1 MVPDGPTAWHGIYAA
16 TLTPL
21 RPDFMIDEAALAA
34 HVARVAGTRGVV
46 GVMCNGHAGENHLL
60 TREEK
65 RRVTEV
71 VVEAIGTRAI
81 VVCGVNAESSLEAAL
96 HARDAEHAGADAV
109 MVFAPN
115 GWALGQDEHMAYR
128 HHRAILEAADLPMM
142 LFQASVCAGK
152 MAYSR
157 PVLAEL
163 LRLPRVVA
171 IKEGSWEVAAYEATR
186 RLAAEVAP
194 QVAVMASGD
203 EHLFTGFAIGSE
215 GSVVSLAAVVP
226 EVIVALDR
234 AVRRGELGRAR
245 AIHEALQPLANLVYG
260 TPPGARATARLK
272 ACLHMLGRIPCDAVR
287 PPFAPIDAAERARL
301 QVALERAMAA
311 S

>member
-1 MVPDGPTAWHGIYAA
+1 MVPDGAHAWHGIYAA

-21 RPDFMIDEAALAA
+21 TADFAIDPAALAA
-34 HVARVAGTRGVV
+34 HVSRVVDVKGMV
-46 GVMCNGHAGENHLL
+46 GVMCNGHAGENALL

-65 RRVTEV
+65 RRVTEI

-81 VVCGVNAESSLEAAL
+81 VVCGINAESSLEAAF

-115 GWALGQDEHMAYR
+115 SWALGQDDAMAVR
-128 HHRAILEAADLPMM
+128 HHRIVHEATRLPLM
-142 LFQASVCAGK
+142 LFQAAVGAGK

-157 PVLAEL
+157 AVLTEL
-163 LRLPRVVA
+163 LKLPRVVGV
-171 IKEGSWEVAAYEATR
+171 KEGSWEVAAYEHTR

-194 QVAVMASGD
+194 HVAVMASGD
-203 EHLFTGFAIGSE
+203 EHLFTGFVIGSD
-215 GSVVSLAAVVP
+215 GSVVSLAAVIP

-234 AVRRGELGRAR
+234 AVKRGELGRAR

-260 TPPGARATARLK
+260 TPPGNRATARLK
-272 ACLHMLGRIPCDAVR
+272 ALLHMLGRIPSDAVR
-287 PPFAPIDAAERARL
+287 PPFAPIDSTERSRL
-301 QVALERAMAA
+301 AVALERATAA
-311 S
+311 V